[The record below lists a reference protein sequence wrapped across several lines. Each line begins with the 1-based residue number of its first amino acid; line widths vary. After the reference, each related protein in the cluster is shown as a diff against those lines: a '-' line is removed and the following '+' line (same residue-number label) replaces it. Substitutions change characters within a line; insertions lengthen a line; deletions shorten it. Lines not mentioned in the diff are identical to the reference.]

1 MGEHG
6 TPSACEVDVAGAISM
21 YALLLASGNVPGFLD
36 WNNNYGTEKDKCAC
50 THCSNFPKSFMGN
63 EIEISDLDIL
73 GETIGREKCFGA
85 IKGHVAPGSMTYFR
99 ISTDDLKGKIKTYL
113 GEGEFTND
121 PFDMDGGIAVCKVA
135 RLRKLLSYICQNGF
149 EHHVA
154 MTRSHCADVLHEA
167 ISKYM
172 KWDLY
177 RHE

>member
-1 MGEHG
+1 
-6 TPSACEVDVAGAISM
+6 
-21 YALLLASGNVPGFLD
+21 
-36 WNNNYGTEKDKCAC
+36 
-50 THCSNFPKSFMGN
+50 
-63 EIEISDLDIL
+63 
-73 GETIGREKCFGA
+73 
-85 IKGHVAPGSMTYFR
+85 MTYFR

-121 PFDMDGGIAVCKVA
+121 PFDMDGGIAVCKVSH
-135 RLRKLLSYICQNGF
+135 LRKLLSYICQNGF